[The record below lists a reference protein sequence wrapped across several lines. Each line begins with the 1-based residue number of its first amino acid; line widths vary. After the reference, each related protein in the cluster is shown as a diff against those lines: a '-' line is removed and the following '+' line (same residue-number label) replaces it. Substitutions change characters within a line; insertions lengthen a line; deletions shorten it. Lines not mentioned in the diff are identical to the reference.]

1 MGSSKLT
8 ARSIESLRATAVRD
22 GRDVFGWDTEVRGF
36 GIKATAKGTVSYV
49 VQKSIGGRTGKRK
62 RIVIGHYPAKPLDA
76 ARRDAGK
83 AVSDVQAGVDI
94 LTERKQKRQTVRDNL
109 YTELE
114 ATIDLYLARKS
125 DPNSRY
131 WSEVS
136 RLLKTQVVP
145 MLGPKLP
152 VAAISKASVR
162 SVIEAKEET
171 HPGAARNMFAAL
183 RPFFK
188 WCVERDLIISS
199 PMDTLSPPDV
209 IASRD
214 RKLSEL
220 ELRVF
225 WQATDQMLYPFG
237 PFYQLLLLTAQR
249 REEVAAMRWPEVDLG
264 KGEWIIPKER
274 TKNGKEH
281 LVHLSPQA
289 VEILQTMVGDRRGFV
304 FTTTGETPISGYS
317 NAKEKLDRLCAR
329 IAEESFAEFLPQ
341 IFQTEWRVHDLRRT
355 AASGM
360 AELGFQP
367 HIVERVL
374 NHISGAQGGLVGV
387 YQRFDYADERRQA
400 LSAWGVRQDNWKGL
414 AQQDKGSSIF
424 MDRSKPLV

>member
-1 MGSSKLT
+1 MGALKLT
-8 ARSIESLRATAVRD
+8 ARAIESLKATAVRD

-36 GIKATAKGTVSYV
+36 GVKATAKGAVSYI

-76 ARRDAGK
+76 ARKDAGK
-83 AVSDVQAGVDI
+83 AVSDVQSGVDI
-94 LTERKQKRQTVRDNL
+94 ITERKQRRQTIRDNL
-109 YTELE
+109 NTELE

-125 DPNSRY
+125 DPDSRY

-145 MLGPKLP
+145 TLGPKLP

-162 SVIEAKEET
+162 SLIEAKEET

-188 WCVERDLIISS
+188 WCVERDLITSS
-199 PMDTLSPPDV
+199 PMDTLSSPDV

-214 RKLSEL
+214 RKLSET

-225 WQATDQMLYPFG
+225 WQATEQMPYPFG

-249 REEVAAMRWPEVDLG
+249 REEVAAMRWAEVDLG

-289 VEILQTMVGDRRGFV
+289 VEIFKKVRADQDGGLV

-329 IAEESFAEFLPQ
+329 IAEESYAEFLPQ

-387 YQRFDYADERRQA
+387 YQRFDYAEERKRA
-400 LSAWGVRQDNWKGL
+400 LHVWAKHVEQMFLGEPFANVVSFKGETT
-414 AQQDKGSSIF
+414 
-424 MDRSKPLV
+424 